1 MRYLLVVVATT
12 AWAQQPKSQPAEE
25 AYKNI
30 QILKGMPAERVPMVM
45 GVFNRVL
52 GVQCTHCHVEE
63 AMDNGDKPAFA
74 KTRVM
79 FKMRNWIAQTE
90 KVNATCWTCHRG
102 NTKPPGA
109 PPDVK
114 NQWPA
119 DLKLTTE
126 QESMPASQVYKNL
139 KFFSGN
145 AGQLQSS
152 MNFMAAS
159 LGVGCGHCHVEGAWE
174 KDDKPAKD
182 SARKMLAM
190 VRDIRQEYGSIG
202 RIGCFTC
209 HHGGVK
215 PETNPPP
222 A

>member
-1 MRYLLVVVATT
+1 MRCLLVVVSTV
-12 AWAQQPKSQPAEE
+12 AWAQPKSQPAEE

-30 QILKGMPAERVPMVM
+30 QILKGMPAERVPMIM

-52 GVQCTHCHVEE
+52 GVQCTHCHVEN
-63 AMDNGDKPAFA
+63 AMENGDKPAFA

-102 NTKPPGA
+102 SNKPPGA
-109 PPDVK
+109 PPEVK
-114 NQWPA
+114 NQWPS
-119 DLKLTTE
+119 DLKLTAE

-139 KFFSGN
+139 KFFSGP
-145 AGQLQSS
+145 AGQLQSG
-152 MNFMAAS
+152 MNFMASS
-159 LGVGCGHCHVEGAWE
+159 LGVGCEHCHVVGAWE

-190 VRDIRQEYGSIG
+190 VRDIRQEYADVG

-209 HHGGVK
+209 HHGAVK

>member
-1 MRYLLVVVATT
+1 
-12 AWAQQPKSQPAEE
+12 
-25 AYKNI
+25 
-30 QILKGMPAERVPMVM
+30 MPA
-45 GVFNRVL
+45 
-52 GVQCTHCHVEE
+52 
-63 AMDNGDKPAFA
+63 A
-74 KTRVM
+74 
-79 FKMRNWIAQTE
+79 
-90 KVNATCWTCHRG
+90 
-102 NTKPPGA
+102 
-109 PPDVK
+109 
-114 NQWPA
+114 
-119 DLKLTTE
+119 
-126 QESMPASQVYKNL
+126 QVYQNL

-182 SARKMLAM
+182 SARKMLAL
-190 VRDIRQEYGSIG
+190 VRDIRQEYGSVG